1 MKPSTLWALCVL
13 ILWSAGCGSSK
24 AGKTEADAGSDADAD
39 ADTDAD
45 VDTDGDADMDVDADT
60 DTDVDADSDS
70 GWDCVPGDGC
80 DNTVCWGN
88 DAKNIDAGGGV
99 MRPSWCDGFNLCNL
113 WGGCQFF
120 QAHDGGTVCP
130 RPGGDQALTHCC
142 EGGYP
147 ENPNCRG
154 YCTLPDAG
162 CVIHP

>member
-1 MKPSTLWALCVL
+1 MAKREGLGMRRIGWICGLGLALL
-13 ILWSAGCGSSK
+13 AGACGDDGGG
-24 AGKTEADAGSDADAD
+24 AGGDAGVDAGS
-39 ADTDAD
+39 
-45 VDTDGDADMDVDADT
+45 DT